1 MINLRTLDA
10 RSLKIILTLSAEPDG
25 LPISHL
31 AQAIGNVDAKT
42 TRAACRRIQAE
53 TGIVANQTR
62 WGLSIWRLVGCLRL
76 FNGSL
81 YWQPEPQPNTEEPAI
96 PAANQQPISPPNG
109 NLSHPSPISPPR
121 SANTSDDKAI
131 SPTTPNPS
139 TTGQGISA
147 DASSPT
153 PEPFINNPQEVQSP
167 SPVFKD
173 LKELKTNK
181 DSVLSKN
188 LTSLK
193 NSNLS
198 PTDELPPLDRSS
210 DLSLPEASGSTQTAS
225 QPETNPA
232 TNQQAA
238 LNTLLLRKADLLF
251 GRPITWRASFS
262 SYPTEQ
268 MLGWLAQAYMAHKKG
283 ILTKPWGLV
292 YRALNGQLKS
302 ALPDKAYRT
311 TPTAHLPSAYLR
323 AVGLPTLGEQNL
335 ARFLPAQAAN
345 PSDPPPSSSPS
356 PAPAPLPATPPSDDQ
371 TGWEYALRSLRD
383 TMNPISFH
391 NRLGQHRLSGWDETK
406 QNLRVALPDSETLE
420 WCQER
425 LTTTIERLL
434 IGVYKRPVG
443 VRFVLG

>member
-1 MINLRTLDA
+1 LINLLTLDA

-42 TRAACRRIQAE
+42 TRAACLRIQAD
-53 TGIVANQTR
+53 TGILTNQAR
-62 WGLSIWRLVGCLRL
+62 WGLSIWRLAGCLRL
-76 FNGSL
+76 LNGNL
-81 YWQPEPQPNTEEPAI
+81 YWQPEPQPKTEEHPI
-96 PAANQQPISPPNG
+96 PTANQRSIPPSNG
-109 NLSHPSPISPPR
+109 NLAHPSPIPPNKM
-121 SANTSDDKAI
+121 AIITDDEAI
-131 SPTTPNPS
+131 SPTIPNPS
-139 TTGQGISA
+139 TTEQGISA
-147 DASSPT
+147 VISSPT
-153 PEPFINNPQEVQSP
+153 PESFIKNLQGVHSP

-181 DSVLSKN
+181 DSVLPKN

-198 PTDELPPLDRSS
+198 PPNDRPALDRSS
-210 DLSLPEASGSTQTAS
+210 YLPLPEASGSTQTAS
-225 QPETNPA
+225 QPEKDSA

-238 LNTLLLRKADLLF
+238 LNTLLLRKLF
-251 GRPITWRASFS
+251 GRSITWRASFS

-268 MLGWLAQAYMAHKKG
+268 MLGWLAQVYTAHKKG

-302 ALPDKAYRT
+302 TLPDKAYRT

-323 AVGLPTLGEQNL
+323 AVGLPTLGEQSL

-345 PSDPPPSSSPS
+345 PSDPPPEPQ
-356 PAPAPLPATPPSDDQ
+356 PAPPPSDDQ
-371 TGWEYALRSLRD
+371 TGWEYALRSLREA
-383 TMNPISFH
+383 MNPASFH
-391 NRLGQHRLSGWDETK
+391 NHLGQHRLAGWDETK
-406 QNLRVALPDSETLE
+406 QNLRVALPDPETLE

-434 IGVYKRPVG
+434 VGVYNRPVG